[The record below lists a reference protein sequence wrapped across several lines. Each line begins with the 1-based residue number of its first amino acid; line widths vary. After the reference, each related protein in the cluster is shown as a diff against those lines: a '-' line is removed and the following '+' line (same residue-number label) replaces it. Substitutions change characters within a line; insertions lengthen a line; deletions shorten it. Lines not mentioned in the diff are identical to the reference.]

1 MATKIT
7 NRSSQKQ
14 IVRFKHKKRIRSK
27 IFGTTDRPRLV
38 VFRSNANMYAQL
50 VDDTKAHTLAA
61 ASTVEKELNNKAG
74 ANIEG
79 AKMVGQLIAKRAQAK
94 GVKNIVFDRGGYI
107 YHGKIKALADAAR
120 EAGLKF

>member
-7 NRSSQKQ
+7 NRTSQKQ
-14 IVRFKHKKRIRSK
+14 VVRFKHKKKIRSK
-27 IFGTTDRPRLV
+27 IFGTTERPRLV
-38 VFRSNANMYAQL
+38 VFRSNSNMYAQL

-61 ASTVEKELNNKAG
+61 ASTVEKELIKAG

-79 AKMVGQLIAKRAQAK
+79 AKAVGQLIAKRAQAK
-94 GVKNIVFDRGGYI
+94 GVKAVVFDRGGYV